1 MLGSSP
7 AINPTTRTRLARGL
21 VHRELDDFLFHA
33 DYFHH
38 VKYFRL
44 NTARFRCIKY
54 VRFVDSICRTTY
66 FNLDFVASNNK
77 AKCFVPK
84 SQSSFIFVTPEYS
97 GAATLHH
104 YSKFT
109 DIRGCAITSLS
120 QIYSI
125 TWWFSFLRPWM
136 YLFRL
141 SGIIFFGWVELFSST

>member
-1 MLGSSP
+1 MLGGLP
-7 AINPTTRTRLARGL
+7 AVNPTTHTRRGFA
-21 VHRELDDFLFHA
+21 HRELDDSLFHA
-33 DYFHH
+33 DYFHR
-38 VKYFRL
+38 VKYLRL
-44 NTARFRCIKY
+44 NATWLRCIKY
-54 VRFVDSICRTTY
+54 TPFVDSICRTTY

-109 DIRGCAITSLS
+109 DIQGCAITSLS

-125 TWWFSFLRPWM
+125 TW
-136 YLFRL
+136 
-141 SGIIFFGWVELFSST
+141 